1 MGQATKDEARRER
14 LREYEAALSAAREPV
29 AVLSLFAQ
37 GREARA
43 GGQLLEEAFS
53 ATRPEGIEDA
63 DPLPAAVWV
72 ALRQGDIDATVEALV
87 RLSRSDFLL
96 GAHEEL
102 DSSYRLTTVEE
113 RRGLPDVELLQ
124 AQLAAFLQIPGD
136 VVTIISNWGADDP
149 RTAAEIAKL
158 LDQRFGSIVPGA
170 VEPGLRP
177 LPDRPLEESPPAAP
191 ERPAAVA
198 RGRRPMQSD
207 GSEPGDVSATDLD
220 GQPTQLLLPASIAAD
235 TDGGLL
241 MTSAEFA
248 ALLSLTPEQS
258 AVLATLVRQTEITI
272 AIELPVSRA

>member
-1 MGQATKDEARRER
+1 MGQVTKDEARRER
-14 LREYEAALSAAREPV
+14 LREYEAALAAAREPV

-53 ATRPEGIEDA
+53 ATAPEGIEDVA
-63 DPLPAAVWV
+63 PLPAAVWV
-72 ALRQGDIDATVEALV
+72 ALRQGDIDATVAALV

-96 GAHEEL
+96 ASHEEL

-113 RRGLPDVELLQ
+113 RRGMPDVELLQ

-158 LDQRFGSIVPGA
+158 LDQRFGSTVPGA
-170 VEPGLRP
+170 VEPLLRRQ
-177 LPDRPLEESPPAAP
+177 DDEDAAESGPAAP
-191 ERPAAVA
+191 GRATAGRKAGAAQADGTDGGGPPPGVD
-198 RGRRPMQSD
+198 GR
-207 GSEPGDVSATDLD
+207 
-220 GQPTQLLLPASIAAD
+220 PTQLLLPASITAD
-235 TDGGLL
+235 TEGGLL
-241 MTSAEFA
+241 MTSAEFS
-248 ALLSLTPEQS
+248 ALLSLTPEQA

-272 AIELPVSRA
+272 AIELPVSGD

>member
-1 MGQATKDEARRER
+1 MGQVTKDEARRER
-14 LREYEAALSAAREPV
+14 LREYEAALAAAREPV

-53 ATRPEGIEDA
+53 VTEPEGIEDA
-63 DPLPAAVWV
+63 APLPAAVWV
-72 ALRQGDIDATVEALV
+72 ALRQGDVDATVEALV

-96 GAHEEL
+96 ASHEEL

-113 RRGLPDVELLQ
+113 RRGIPDVELLQ

-158 LDQRFGSIVPGA
+158 LDQRFGSTVPGA
-170 VEPGLRP
+170 VEPLLRRQ
-177 LPDRPLEESPPAAP
+177 DGEDAAESGPPAPGRAAAADRQAGAAHADGTGTGAAAGVDG
-191 ERPAAVA
+191 RPA
-198 RGRRPMQSD
+198 QF
-207 GSEPGDVSATDLD
+207 
-220 GQPTQLLLPASIAAD
+220 LLPASISAD

-241 MTSAEFA
+241 MTSAEFS
-248 ALLSLTPEQS
+248 ALLSLTPEQG

-272 AIELPVSRA
+272 AIDLPVGTD